1 MGNLFQCKDDTT
13 GEWAKNMC
21 ILAMN
26 CYMGNGFLYGQWIP
40 IWATNF
46 VYIGNK
52 LYRYRQLFPVK
63 GRHERRM
70 GNKYA
75 VFLKYISA
83 TLYFHKLAMNLY
95 IYEQL
100 VPDDTS
106 GEWATNMYMH
116 MYKYWQWICIDDGN
130 YFQCKDDTTGE
141 WATNLHNSATNCIY
155 INNYFSA
162 KTTRAEIGQQIL
174 PARWRWPLRP
184 TASSGF
190 TLRAATSSHSSKHS
204 LHKNPSRVLLSD
216 PLKDTYPPP
225 PPPPQLFLFLP
236 LPVLHHA
243 SNVVRWQ
250 HSKNLHLIISNIP
263 LDHFPSLT

>member
-1 MGNLFQCKDDTT
+1 MG
-13 GEWAKNMC
+13 
-21 ILAMN
+21 
-26 CYMGNGFLYGQWIP
+26 
-40 IWATNF
+40 
-46 VYIGNK
+46 
-52 LYRYRQLFPVK
+52 RQLVRTSASVVLWRPV
-63 GRHERRM
+63 RR
-70 GNKYA
+70 
-75 VFLKYISA
+75 LA
-83 TLYFHKLAMNLY
+83 TLQTRSASARRDSLAT
-95 IYEQL
+95 
-100 VPDDTS
+100 DS
-106 GEWATNMYMH
+106 
-116 MYKYWQWICIDDGN
+116 
-130 YFQCKDDTTGE
+130 
-141 WATNLHNSATNCIY
+141 
-155 INNYFSA
+155 SA

-174 PARWRWPLRP
+174 PARWRRPLRP

-225 PPPPQLFLFLP
+225 PQLFLFLP